1 MIVRSEDDIRRISQE
16 LYNLMQG
23 RLPRTGP
30 HHYSLRGGGIYG
42 LSIQRNFFSVHEYQG
57 PSYRLADGSPAFEQY
72 GNFPGKAGLADFGA
86 DSGERYIDVSCN
98 VYPQKTFAGLVAVFR
113 SGGGMVRPYGG
124 DKTACTGRWPDRY
137 FMARLSDTVDCERLL
152 RAAGSFT
159 LRFLCPDPYGYAL
172 DDETFTLSQA
182 GEHEVE
188 REIGNTD
195 SEPVYSLQGTISS
208 GAVVLTTNGENL
220 RVVGPLA
227 AGEVLVIDTGM
238 VTAKVT
244 DSAGNTPCETA
255 CPVWRS

>member
-1 MIVRSEDDIRRISQE
+1 MGFS
-16 LYNLMQG
+16 YNDVTSKSMGLKARLTSWQVCG
-23 RLPRTGP
+23 RL
-30 HHYSLRGGGIYG
+30 
-42 LSIQRNFFSVHEYQG
+42 RNFTTTV
-57 PSYRLADGSPAFEQY
+57 
-72 GNFPGKAGLADFGA
+72 PGKYGVTDFGA
-86 DSGERYIDVSCN
+86 DFDYREIVVSCSIFPRHSFHAL
-98 VYPQKTFAGLVAVFR
+98 VSTLDDIAAWLDPVGGLKQLILDDV
-113 SGGGMVRPYGG
+113 
-124 DKTACTGRWPDRY
+124 PDRY

-152 RAAGSFT
+152 RSAGSFT

-208 GAVVLTTNGENL
+208 GAIVLTTNGENL
-220 RVVGPLA
+220 RVVGPLV

-244 DSAGNTPCETA
+244 DSAGNTLRNGLSCLEELNF
-255 CPVWRS
+255 PVLRRGVNEVDIAVEGSAVFTELHIQAKSRWR

>member
-1 MIVRSEDDIRRISQE
+1 MGFSYNDITSKSMGLKARLTSWQVS
-16 LYNLMQG
+16 G
-23 RLPRTGP
+23 RL
-30 HHYSLRGGGIYG
+30 
-42 LSIQRNFFSVHEYQG
+42 RNFTTTV
-57 PSYRLADGSPAFEQY
+57 
-72 GNFPGKAGLADFGA
+72 PGKYGVTDFGA
-86 DSGERYIDVSCN
+86 DFDYREIVVSCSIFPRHSFPAL
-98 VYPQKTFAGLVAVFR
+98 VSTLDDIAAWLDPVGGLKQLILDDV
-113 SGGGMVRPYGG
+113 
-124 DKTACTGRWPDRY
+124 PDRY

-244 DSAGNTPCETA
+244 DSAGNTLRNGLPCLEELNF
-255 CPVWRS
+255 PVLRRGVNKVEIAVEGSAVFTELHIQAKSRWR

>member
-1 MIVRSEDDIRRISQE
+1 MGFSYNDITSKSMG
-16 LYNLMQG
+16 LKA
-23 RLPRTGP
+23 RLTSWQVSG
-30 HHYSLRGGGIYG
+30 SLR
-42 LSIQRNFFSVHEYQG
+42 NFTTTV
-57 PSYRLADGSPAFEQY
+57 
-72 GNFPGKAGLADFGA
+72 PGKYGVTDFGA
-86 DSGERYIDVSCN
+86 DFDYREIVVSCSIFPRHSFSAL
-98 VYPQKTFAGLVAVFR
+98 VSTLDDIAAWLDPVGGLKQLVLDDV
-113 SGGGMVRPYGG
+113 
-124 DKTACTGRWPDRY
+124 PDRY

-188 REIGNTD
+188 RETGNTD

-244 DSAGNTPCETA
+244 DSAGNTLRNGLPCLEELNF
-255 CPVWRS
+255 PVLRRGVNEVEIAVEGSAVFTELHIQAKSRWR

>member
-1 MIVRSEDDIRRISQE
+1 MGFSYNDITSKSMG
-16 LYNLMQG
+16 LKA
-23 RLPRTGP
+23 RLTSWQVSG
-30 HHYSLRGGGIYG
+30 SLR
-42 LSIQRNFFSVHEYQG
+42 NFTTTV
-57 PSYRLADGSPAFEQY
+57 
-72 GNFPGKAGLADFGA
+72 PGKYGVTDFGA
-86 DSGERYIDVSCN
+86 DFDYREIVVSCSIFPRHSFSAL
-98 VYPQKTFAGLVAVFR
+98 VSTLDDIAAWLDPVGGLKQLVLDDV
-113 SGGGMVRPYGG
+113 
-124 DKTACTGRWPDRY
+124 PDRY

-172 DDETFTLSQA
+172 ADEPFTLSQA

-244 DSAGNTPCETA
+244 DSAGNTLRNGLPCLEELNFPILRRGVNEVEIAVEGSAIFTELHIQA
-255 CPVWRS
+255 KSRWR